1 MSIKSVGYQN
11 ITFTKGTYT
20 SAALTLSPSLQ
31 ILEIKSQVIDDTGD
45 AETEYETLVAN
56 TEALTESIDEQQ
68 ADLLTVQSQIETID
82 LTIEEINYENLLITY
97 QEVLAQ
103 FNSVT
108 KRPTIEIVKEIA
120 ASELPASKSEFG
132 ESVFGPEFILAAGT
146 YIVIINFTG
155 NLQLISDS
163 LASLTT
169 TLRVVDANEDGLIL
183 GSCNQD
189 MFYEY
194 NSIFY
199 FAMNGSFT
207 FTLTAETNCNFTL
220 AGANNADFQCNIN
233 TALIEPEIG
242 LDAIS
247 SSDYDAVKIKPP
259 TLQMNPRAFQIT
271 KLS

>member
-1 MSIKSVGYQN
+1 MSVKSVGYQN

-31 ILEIKSQVIDDTGD
+31 ILEINSQVIDDTGD
-45 AETEYETLVAN
+45 AQTEYEALVAN
-56 TEALTESIDEQQ
+56 TEALTASIDEQQ

-82 LTIEEINYENLLITY
+82 LTEEETNYQNLVITY

-103 FNSVT
+103 FNSVS
-108 KRPTIEIVKEIA
+108 KRPTISIVKEIS
-120 ASELPASKSEFG
+120 ASELPASKTEFG
-132 ESVFGPEFILAAGT
+132 ETVIGPEFILAAGT

-169 TLRVVDANEDGLIL
+169 TLRVVDANNDGLIL

-194 NSIFY
+194 NNIFY
-199 FAMNGSFT
+199 FSMNGSFT

-233 TALIEPEIG
+233 TTLIEPDIG

-247 SSDYDAVKIKPP
+247 SSDYDAVKLKPP
-259 TLQMNPRAFQIT
+259 TLKLNPRAFQIT